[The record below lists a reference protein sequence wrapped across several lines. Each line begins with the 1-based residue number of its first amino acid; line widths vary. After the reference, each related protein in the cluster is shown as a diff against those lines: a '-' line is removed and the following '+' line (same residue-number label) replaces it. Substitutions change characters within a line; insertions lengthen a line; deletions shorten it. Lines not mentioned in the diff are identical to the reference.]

1 MILVSVHVTSEN
13 PTAFDL
19 EMKKLIEAGKL
30 AEAKQLLSCT
40 LGEEDSP
47 WRHLFAMGA
56 ATVAPKG
63 AASASAS
70 ASASAATAAG
80 ASSTAAPSCA
90 GTSRPSSASSCSA
103 AAAAASSG
111 PATTR
116 RDFLTNLVWL
126 EKHYESYEGQWVALR
141 DGVLV
146 NHAPDLSTL
155 HQRLTLSNELDCMLV
170 DV

>member
-30 AEAKQLLSCT
+30 AEARQLLNCT

-47 WRHLFAMGA
+47 WQHLFAMGA

-63 AASASAS
+63 AASAP
-70 ASASAATAAG
+70 AA
-80 ASSTAAPSCA
+80 AAPS
-90 GTSRPSSASSCSA
+90 SFA

-116 RDFLTNLVWL
+116 RDFLANLVWL

-141 DGVLV
+141 DGALV

-155 HQRLTLSNELDCMLV
+155 HQRLTASNEMDCMLV

>member
-70 ASASAATAAG
+70 ASAAAG
-80 ASSTAAPSCA
+80 ASSTAAPSCP
-90 GTSRPSSASSCSA
+90 GRSRPSSAPSSASSS

>member
-30 AEAKQLLSCT
+30 AEAKQLLNCT

-47 WRHLFAMGA
+47 WWHLFSMGT

-63 AASASAS
+63 AASASA
-70 ASASAATAAG
+70 ATAA
-80 ASSTAAPSCA
+80 AAPSSA
-90 GTSRPSSASSCSA
+90 PSSASSSSA

-116 RDFLTNLVWL
+116 RDFLTNLIWL

-141 DGVLV
+141 DGALI

-155 HQRLTLSNELDCMLV
+155 YHRLTAMNEVDCMLV